1 MNEKNQELNE
11 NEELEDITPVEKE
24 PFEPAPR
31 WKRIG
36 AWIMVGIVTLGIINW
51 LISIAYPDWP
61 QYIMGLFR

>member
-1 MNEKNQELNE
+1 MSEEKN
-11 NEELEDITPVEKE
+11 ELEITEDVQTPDEKV

-36 AWIMVGIVTLGIINW
+36 AWILVAIVTLGIINW

-61 QYIMGLFR
+61 QYVMGLFR